1 MVDKIAIN
9 RGWLEQANALPP
21 ICLKTGLATHGNIQ
35 KRIVS
40 TAPLWAAVF
49 IVFGGLG
56 YIIARSA
63 FGETVTLHIP
73 RAKGVKEPHSISV
86 GILSLYLLAISFLV
100 LGAGTA
106 GLLANV
112 SGLVTLVVA
121 TALAVMN
128 SQTKAVGVRMK
139 HADPT
144 VVLNRVHPAAAQV
157 LVNAGIAARA

>member
-1 MVDKIAIN
+1 
-9 RGWLEQANALPP
+9 
-21 ICLKTGLATHGNIQ
+21 
-35 KRIVS
+35 
-40 TAPLWAAVF
+40 
-49 IVFGGLG
+49 
-56 YIIARSA
+56 
-63 FGETVTLHIP
+63 
-73 RAKGVKEPHSISV
+73 
-86 GILSLYLLAISFLV
+86 
-100 LGAGTA
+100 
-106 GLLANV
+106 LLANV